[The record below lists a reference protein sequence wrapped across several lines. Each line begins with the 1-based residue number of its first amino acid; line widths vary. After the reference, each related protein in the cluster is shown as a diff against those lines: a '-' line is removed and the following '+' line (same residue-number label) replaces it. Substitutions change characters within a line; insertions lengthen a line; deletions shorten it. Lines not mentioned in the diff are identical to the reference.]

1 MWIIPYALM
10 GVAVYLVWQKRT
22 KEECH
27 CGSLQLFL
35 LQLALSG
42 LWAYL
47 FFVLKEPLIALIE
60 IVILVFVLLIVIR
73 QFWTISRP
81 AAYFLLPYAAWIAF
95 AAWRNLN
102 ALSFH

>member
-10 GVAVYLVWQKRT
+10 GAAVYLVWQKRT

-35 LQLALSG
+35 LQLTLSG

-47 FFVLKEPLIALIE
+47 FFILKEPLLALIE
-60 IVILVFVLLIVIR
+60 IVILLFVLLVVIW
-73 QFWTISRP
+73 QFWNITKP
-81 AAYFLLPYAAWIAF
+81 AAYLLVPYAAWVAF
-95 AAWRNLN
+95 AAWRNLS
-102 ALSFH
+102 ALSLH

>member
-27 CGSLQLFL
+27 CGALQLFL
-35 LQLALSG
+35 LQLALNA

-47 FFVLKEPLIALIE
+47 FFVLKEPLLAFIE
-60 IVILVFVLLIVIR
+60 IVILLFVILIVIW
-73 QFWTISRP
+73 QFWRISKA
-81 AAYFLLPYAAWIAF
+81 AAYLLFPYAAWGAF
-95 AAWRNLN
+95 AAYSNFGNL
-102 ALSFH
+102 LSN

>member
-27 CGSLQLFL
+27 CRALQLFL
-35 LQLALSG
+35 FQLALTA

-47 FFVLKEPLIALIE
+47 FFVLKEPLLALIE
-60 IVILVFVLLIVIR
+60 IVILLPVLLAVIW
-73 QFWTISRP
+73 QFWNISKP
-81 AAYFLLPYAAWIAF
+81 AAYLLFPYAVWISFVAY
-95 AAWRNLN
+95 RNFS
-102 ALSFH
+102 ALSLN

>member
-27 CGSLQLFL
+27 CRALQLFL
-35 LQLALSG
+35 FQLALNA

-47 FFVLKEPLIALIE
+47 FFVLKEPLLALIE
-60 IVILVFVLLIVIR
+60 IVILLPVLLVVIW
-73 QFWTISRP
+73 QFWNISKP
-81 AAYFLLPYAAWIAF
+81 AAYLLFPYTAWVAF
-95 AAWRNLN
+95 TAYLNFATWRFN
-102 ALSFH
+102 